1 MSVRLDAFVVAVPG
15 LEPLLLDEVQKLGVR
30 PARIVRGGVECNITW
45 PQLWSINLRSRVATR
60 VLVRVAK
67 FHADGFHSLQVGI
80 KGIDWSAW
88 LAPDTG
94 VTVSATTDKVSKLYH
109 SVAVEERVAEAMG
122 RPLGSQAVQVRVLGD
137 VVTVSLDSSGAP
149 LHHRGWRGVAGRAP
163 MRESLAAAL
172 VLASGWNMKTPLVDP
187 FCGSGTVAIEAAM
200 LARRMA
206 PGRNRS
212 FAFEQWSSFD
222 SAGWERLLRGADGD
236 VVQKCPP
243 IIASDRDEG
252 AIASVVDNAAR
263 AGVGG
268 NVEAVRRAVS
278 DLVLPPRAGWL
289 VTNPPYGHR
298 VGDTSGGQDLRNLYD
313 RLGTVLRERASGW
326 HVALLAA
333 HDTPISRMKL
343 PLQPT
348 LTTLNGGI
356 SVAVHTGTLGGPGGV
371 GSAATQRSATP
382 ASVATESATP
392 ESVVDAAASAEPES
406 E

>member
-45 PQLWSINLRSRVATR
+45 PQLWALNLRSRVATR

-80 KGIDWSAW
+80 KEVDWSAW
-88 LAPDTG
+88 LAPGTG
-94 VTVSATTDKVSKLYH
+94 ITVSATTDKESKLYH

-137 VVTVSLDSSGAP
+137 VVTVSLDSSGSP
-149 LHHRGWRGVAGRAP
+149 LHHRGWRGAAGRAP

-172 VLASGWNMKTPLVDP
+172 VLASGWNMRTPLVDP

-200 LARRMA
+200 MARRMA

-222 SAGWERLLRGADGD
+222 PAGWERLLRGADGD

-243 IIASDRDEG
+243 IVATDRDEG
-252 AIASVVDNAAR
+252 AIASVVENAGR
-263 AGVGG
+263 AGVGA

-278 DLVLPPRAGWL
+278 ELVLPPRAGWL

-298 VGDTSGGQDLRNLYD
+298 VGDATGGQDLRNLYD
-313 RLGTVLRERASGW
+313 RFGAVLRERASGW
-326 HVALLAA
+326 HVAIIAA
-333 HDTPISRMKL
+333 HETPISRMKL
-343 PLQPT
+343 PIQPT
-348 LTTLNGGI
+348 LNTLNGGI
-356 SVAVHTGTLGGPGGV
+356 PVTVHTGTLGGPGGV
-371 GSAATQRSATP
+371 GSAATLR
-382 ASVATESATP
+382 SATP
-392 ESVVDAAASAEPES
+392 ESAAPESGAPESLTAEPMEP
-406 E
+406 EPT